1 MNLEETILHNQQLE
15 GEEVLIKLK
24 DMYRDGLEVV
34 FGYMR
39 RIDFRDKYELN
50 NSETIDYIVE
60 LRRDL
65 KEMNT
70 HITYVN
76 SPNFN
81 YRGTQQ

>member
-24 DMYRDGLEVV
+24 DMYWDGLEVV

-65 KEMNT
+65 KELKT
-70 HITYVN
+70 HVAYVN
-76 SPNFN
+76 SPNLN
-81 YRGTQQ
+81 YRGL